1 MNLGIFFWKEDNND
15 DNNYYND
22 NRRQPQQR
30 RNNQSSS
37 SSSSPAQ
44 FSEPNRQS
52 ERDLRRMSR
61 RMQPIWR
68 VLDRSHI
75 LQFICTT
82 DDVETDIE
90 NESGSKKEK
99 KVVHL
104 VVEFKED

>member
-1 MNLGIFFWKEDNND
+1 M
-15 DNNYYND
+15 
-22 NRRQPQQR
+22 PT
-30 RNNQSSS
+30 
-37 SSSSPAQ
+37 Q
-44 FSEPNRQS
+44 FREPNRQS

-99 KVVHL
+99 KVEKTSSKF
-104 VVEFKED
+104 VEKKFPTGLLPFPSGGEQRP